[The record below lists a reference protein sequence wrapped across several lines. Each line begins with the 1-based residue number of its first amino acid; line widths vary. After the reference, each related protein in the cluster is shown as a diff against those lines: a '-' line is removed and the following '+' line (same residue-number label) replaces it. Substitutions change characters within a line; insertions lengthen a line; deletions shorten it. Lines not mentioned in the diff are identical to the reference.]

1 MKLPRDAA
9 GARTVSPSMLMGVVI
24 RSFERSFA
32 SPLAYS
38 LGVADLAWHNFDSFG
53 QLGLVDFAGFYF
65 SRRSTR

>member
-1 MKLPRDAA
+1 
-9 GARTVSPSMLMGVVI
+9 MGVVI